1 MSKNRRTEE
10 QQRFWNEI
18 RRSNA
23 TARHRSPLKEQKLPG
38 KNTRSNEKRRAIS
51 TERDN

>member
-1 MSKNRRTEE
+1 MSDSKRTEE

-23 TARHRSPLKEQKLPG
+23 AAKHRNRAREHKLPG
-38 KNTRSNEKRRAIS
+38 KHNRSDENRRAIL
-51 TERDN
+51 ERDN